1 MTKQQLGP
9 IVSGKEITSELRSRK
24 SKDIYKNVTASNKKL
39 IATKVKVEEADG
51 WRIVRKNAKST
62 RMAIAKPA
70 DQQLEDDVWCIFA
83 QMGFNEMSKGR
94 QFVISVGPNLEP
106 RQIDVF
112 AKDDETVVIAECT
125 QKQNPGKKNMAPLI
139 EKIQAIRGPIIKSI
153 QNYYGPQAKLKV
165 RPVIATRNITWSDA
179 DLTKCEQA
187 KITVLADGEI
197 DYYASL
203 VQHLKQAARYQL
215 LAHLFHGQ
223 KIDGLANEVMAT
235 RGKMGGDS
243 FYTFMIRP
251 DDLLKI
257 AYVGHKASRDIE
269 NIETYQRMLQPLRLK
284 KIAEYINEGG
294 RFPTNIVLNL
304 KSNNRSGLKFD
315 VIENVGDEALG
326 KLYLPANYASA
337 WIIDGQHR
345 LYGYAYAREDGGYNQ
360 DKTTLPVLAFE
371 NLPSEDEMNL
381 FIDINSK
388 QVKVRT
394 SLLLELYSDLHWD
407 SADSD
412 KAFQA
417 LLSRI
422 ASRLN
427 TKKNSP
433 LFDRMVVSGT
443 KKTPSRCLTQT
454 SISDGLKSAKL
465 LGTMSKD
472 AFFPGPLSNGKQNTN
487 IEHLNKSVLVL
498 SECLNMFSTQLEN
511 HWNIGDG
518 PGGYLCTNIGIRAIF
533 HVIKDVADHIQLK
546 DGSYLCYLSVDETV
560 SAISPYLQILIDY
573 FKVAQPHEIQ
583 AFRRYGSSLTA
594 VRRQSFGM
602 EAHIHEQRSEFC
614 PPGLKEYLDSRDE
627 AGTSE
632 AAKKVMEI
640 HSKLSNHVIN
650 TLKQHYGTENKVWW
664 TQGIPLKIRQECTIK
679 WEENSR
685 EGVEE
690 AQLFLINYIEICH
703 NNWEL
708 FQDVI
713 SLGAPNKQNKKENT
727 KWIKELNDIRKIT
740 AHPERGVLSKDQ
752 VAYVNVIFEKVTRFL
767 PDEDGGA

>member
-9 IVSGKEITSELRSRK
+9 IVSREEITPELRSRK
-24 SKDIYKNVTASNKKL
+24 SRDIYKSVTASTKKL
-39 IATKVKVEEADG
+39 IYKKVKLEETDG
-51 WRIVRKNAKST
+51 WRVVRKNAKST
-62 RMAIAKPA
+62 RMAIAKPS

-125 QKQNPGKKNMAPLI
+125 QRQNPGKKNMAPLI

-153 QNYYGPQAKLKV
+153 RNYYGPQAKLKV

-179 DLTKCEQA
+179 DLIKCEQA

-315 VIENVGDEALG
+315 VIEKVGDEALG

-433 LFDRMVVSGT
+433 LYDRMVVSGT
-443 KKTPSRCLTQT
+443 KKTPFRCLTQT

-472 AFFPGPLSNGKQNTN
+472 VFFPGPLSNEKQNAN
-487 IEHLNKSVLVL
+487 MEHLNKSVLVL
-498 SECLNMFSTQLEN
+498 SECLNMFATQLEN

-533 HVIKDVADHIQLK
+533 HVIKDVADHMQHE
-546 DGSYLCYLSVDETV
+546 DGTNLCNLTAEDTFSEVE
-560 SAISPYLQILIDY
+560 PYLETLIDF
-573 FKVAQPHEIQ
+573 FKGASPQDIQ
-583 AFRRYGSSLTA
+583 SFRSIGSSLDA
-594 VRRQSFGM
+594 VRKQSFGM
-602 EAHIHEQRSEFC
+602 EAHIYANRPDFF
-614 PPGLKEYLDSRDE
+614 PPGLKEYLESRDE

-632 AAKKVMEI
+632 AADKVI
-640 HSKLSNHVIN
+640 KLHSKLSAYVIE
-650 TLKQHYGTENKVWW
+650 TLKEQYGTQNKTWW
-664 TQGIPLKIRQECTIK
+664 TKGIPVEIRKKCTEK
-679 WEENSR
+679 WEESNR
-685 EGVEE
+685 EGKEE
-690 AQLFLINYIEICH
+690 GQLFLINYKDICLH
-703 NNWEL
+703 NWEL
-708 FQDVI
+708 FQNVI
-713 SLGAPNKQNKKENT
+713 SLDVQDKQNKRVNT

-740 AHPERGVLSKDQ
+740 THPERGVLSKDQ
-752 VAYVNVIFEKVTRFL
+752 VAYVNEIFEKVMKFL
-767 PDEDGGA
+767 PDETVGP

>member
-24 SKDIYKNVTASNKKL
+24 SKDIYKKVTASNKKL

-125 QKQNPGKKNMAPLI
+125 QRQNPGKKNMAPLI

-165 RPVIATRNITWSDA
+165 RPVIATRNITWGDA

-203 VQHLKQAARYQL
+203 VQHLKEAARYQL
-215 LAHLFHGQ
+215 LAHLFRGQ
-223 KIDGLANEVMAT
+223 KIDGLANEVLAT

-257 AYVGHKASRDIE
+257 AYVGHKASRDTE
-269 NIETYQRMLQPLRLK
+269 NIETYQRMLQPRRLK
-284 KIAEYINEGG
+284 NIAEYINAGG
-294 RFPTNIVLNL
+294 KFPTNIVLNL
-304 KSNNRSGLKFD
+304 KSNRRLKFEE
-315 VIENVGDEALG
+315 ITKVGDEALG
-326 KLYLPANYASA
+326 KLHLPVKYASA

-345 LYGYAYAREDGGYNQ
+345 LYGYAYARKSGGFNQ
-360 DKTTLPVLAFE
+360 DKTTIPVLAFE
-371 NLPSEDEMNL
+371 NLHSAKEMDL

-388 QVKVRT
+388 QVKVRPG
-394 SLLLELYSDLHWD
+394 LLVELYGDLHWD
-407 SADSD
+407 SSNPEE
-412 KAFQA
+412 AFQA

-422 ASRLN
+422 SSRLN
-427 TKKNSP
+427 NEMTSP
-433 LFDRMVVSGT
+433 LHDRMVVSGK
-443 KKTPSRCLTQT
+443 KKTAFRCLTQT
-454 SISDGLKSAKL
+454 SICDGLEAVKL
-465 LGTMSKD
+465 LGTTSD
-472 AFFPGPLSNGKQNTN
+472 ATFIPGPLSTAKANANK
-487 IEHLNKSVLVL
+487 EHLKKSVSVL
-498 SECLNMFSTQLEN
+498 SECLNMFSVQLEN
-511 HWNIGDG
+511 HWRTGDG
-518 PGGYLCTNIGIRAIF
+518 PGGYLCTNNGIRAIF

-546 DGSYLCYLSVDETV
+546 EGKNLYQLSAEGTI

-602 EAHIHEQRSEFC
+602 EAHIHEKCSEFC
-614 PPGLKEYLDSRDE
+614 PPGLKDYLDSRDE

-640 HSKLSNHVIN
+640 NSKLSIHVIS
-650 TLKQHYGTENKVWW
+650 TLKQHYGTVNKAWW
-664 TQGIPLKIRQECTIK
+664 TAGIPLTIRQECTNK
-679 WEENSR
+679 WEANNR

-690 AQLFLINYIEICH
+690 AQLYLINYKDICLH
-703 NNWEL
+703 NWEL

-713 SLGAPNKQNKKENT
+713 SLDAPNKQNKKENT
-727 KWIKELNDIRKIT
+727 KWIKELNDKRKIT
-740 AHPERGVLSKDQ
+740 AHPERGVLSKEQ
-752 VAYVNVIFEKVTRFL
+752 VAYVNEIYDKVMKFL
-767 PDEDGGA
+767 I